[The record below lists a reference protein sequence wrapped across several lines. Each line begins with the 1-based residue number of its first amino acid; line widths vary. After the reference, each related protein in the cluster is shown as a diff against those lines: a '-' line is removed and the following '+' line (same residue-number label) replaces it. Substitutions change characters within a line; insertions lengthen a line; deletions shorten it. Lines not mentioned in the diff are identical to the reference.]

1 MSAEDAT
8 FQDLIA
14 RVRAGDEAAA
24 AQLVRDYEPVI
35 RRVVRIQLRNPRL
48 RRVLDSMDVCQSVLR
63 SFFVRAALGQYKL
76 TTPQELMRLLSTI
89 ARHKLLDQVK
99 QHQRERRDV
108 RRVES
113 CSIETRGIAGA
124 QSNPSEDVANQ
135 ELLKEFR
142 KRLSDDERSLAE
154 QRAQGLGW
162 AEIAAAKKGASPD
175 GLRKKLDRAINRIGR
190 ELGLEDLRY
199 E

>member
-35 RRVVRIQLRNPRL
+35 RRVVRIQLRDARL
-48 RRVLDSMDVCQSVLR
+48 RRVLDSMDICQSVLR

-76 TTPQELMRLLSTI
+76 STPQELLKLLSSI

-113 CSIETRGIAGA
+113 GAIDTRGIAGA
-124 QSNPSEDVANQ
+124 QSSPSEEVASH
-135 ELLKEFR
+135 ELLEEFR
-142 KRLSDDERSLAE
+142 KRLSDDERHLAE
-154 QRAQGLGW
+154 QRALGRGW
-162 AEIAAAKKGASPD
+162 AEIAAAKGGSPE

-190 ELGLEDLRY
+190 ELGLGDLRH